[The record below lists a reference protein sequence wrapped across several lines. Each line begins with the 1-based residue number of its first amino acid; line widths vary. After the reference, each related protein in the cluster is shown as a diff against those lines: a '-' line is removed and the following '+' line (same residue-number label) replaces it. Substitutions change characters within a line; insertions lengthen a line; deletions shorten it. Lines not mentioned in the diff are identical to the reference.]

1 MYTHNMNTLPNDL
14 LKLCFDY
21 LYVQDILNTQ
31 YILKRPVYDY
41 KTLKTRY
48 DREELQEEIGAHSIH
63 TLVDIYDQVVSIVV
77 MRPHQHLY
85 RVSTRFKDTH
95 RSHQYVKQQFIK
107 KHSIYIPTN
116 SYNT

>member
-1 MYTHNMNTLPNDL
+1 MDTLPNDL

-48 DREELQEEIGAHSIH
+48 DREELQEEIGAHFIH
-63 TLVDIYDQVVSIVV
+63 TMVDIYDQVVSIVV
-77 MRPHQHLY
+77 MKPHQHLY
-85 RVSTRFKDTH
+85 KVSTRFKDTH

-107 KHSIYIPTN
+107 KHIKN
-116 SYNT
+116 S